1 MSPLRP
7 LRHRSA
13 PADSED
19 RPGPFADAFGI
30 AARSLSALV
39 RTVAFWLGIV
49 LPFLHVPLLFLVG
62 FTDATT
68 PALVGLWGL
77 NVVALA
83 VGAGHDPGPD
93 ATTGPAN

>member
-1 MSPLRP
+1 MSPLWP
-7 LRHRSA
+7 LRHRLR
-13 PADSED
+13 PADADD
-19 RPGPFADAFGI
+19 RPGPLADALAT
-30 AARSLSALV
+30 AAHSLSALA

-68 PALVGLWGL
+68 PALVGLWGA

-83 VGAGHDPGPD
+83 VGADHDPDPG
-93 ATTGPAN
+93 ATVSPAN

>member
-7 LRHRSA
+7 LRHRLR
-13 PADSED
+13 PADPED
-19 RPGPFADAFGI
+19 RPGPLADALAT
-30 AARSLSALV
+30 AARSLSAFL
-39 RTVAFWLGIV
+39 RTVAFWLAVV
-49 LPFLHVPLLFLVG
+49 LPFLHVPLLVLVG

-83 VGAGHDPGPD
+83 AGAGHEPD
-93 ATTGPAN
+93 AGATAPPAN

>member
-7 LRHRSA
+7 LRHRLR

-19 RPGPFADAFGI
+19 RPGPLADALAT

-39 RTVAFWLGIV
+39 RTVAFWLGVV

-62 FTDATT
+62 LTDATT
-68 PALVGLWGL
+68 PTLVGLWGL

-83 VGAGHDPGPD
+83 VGAGHEPGPGV
-93 ATTGPAN
+93 TTSPAN

>member
-7 LRHRSA
+7 LRHHLR
-13 PADSED
+13 PADPDD
-19 RPGPFADAFGI
+19 RPGLLADALVT
-30 AARSLSALV
+30 AARSLSALA

-49 LPFLHVPLLFLVG
+49 LPFLHIPLLFLVG

-68 PALVGLWGL
+68 PVLVGLWGA

-83 VGAGHDPGPD
+83 AGAGHHPD
-93 ATTGPAN
+93 AGTTVSPAN